1 MKTKGITQEG
11 GQRRWRTVAFVP
23 KPFECR
29 EPQRGSNPSNG
40 CSRRPPQSDAELG
53 WHSSVQGYFTTEGA
67 EMKKARVVGHPGG
80 NSRVK
85 RLELS
90 EPSEAKA
97 PA

>member
-1 MKTKGITQEG
+1 MANRGV
-11 GQRRWRTVAFVP
+11 RTETLRMP
-23 KPFECR
+23 RTSTRFESKQWMLTTASTIRCR
-29 EPQRGSNPSNG
+29 I
-40 CSRRPPQSDAELG
+40 G